1 MPLKEMNKTLKK
13 LNLHMNTSALE
24 QIPNKQVKDHQS
36 LNKQEQTFTKYE
48 QNLHLNFWNTTNTSK
63 VLANNTIHVYL

>member
-1 MPLKEMNKTLKK
+1 
-13 LNLHMNTSALE
+13 MNTSALE